1 MFEKTAEIDVEEI
14 KEFSQKLNQSSR
26 KQFEGIYFS
35 DKYVNKFN
43 QNFNCTYLL
52 FCYLY
57 EYKKIFTSYERFG
70 T

>member
-35 DKYVNKFN
+35 DKYVNKIQSKF
-43 QNFNCTYLL
+43 
-52 FCYLY
+52 
-57 EYKKIFTSYERFG
+57 
-70 T
+70 